1 VNERLI
7 ETAGLTQSIL
17 EDGSGPLVIF
27 CHGFPELGFS
37 WRRQLP
43 VIANAGFHAVAPDM
57 RGYGKSEKPKE
68 TEAYSILELVGDMVD
83 LVQAL
88 GKTEAVI
95 VGHDWGA
102 PVAWHAALLRP
113 DIFRAVAGF
122 SVPFAARRAGRPP
135 IETWKALS
143 KAKGLGDFYM
153 VRFQDPAVAAEL
165 DADVEGALRR
175 MIWAYDGSTPDAE
188 RSTGFLPEGVGF
200 SDAMPKPKRLPPW
213 LDESELAHYVHTFE
227 HSGFSGPLSWYRNI
241 DRNFALTA
249 FARDRRVEVPALF
262 VVGEKD
268 PVRLYTAK
276 AAAELSHWAP
286 KLTANEVI
294 RGAGHWLQQE
304 RPQEINALLLSFLRG
319 LPA

>member
-1 VNERLI
+1 MNERLV
-7 ETAGLTQSIL
+7 ETEGLTQNIL
-17 EDGSGPLVIF
+17 EAGSGPLVIF

-43 VIANAGFHAVAPDM
+43 AIARAGFRAVAPDM
-57 RGYGKSEKPKE
+57 RGYGKTARPEDP
-68 TEAYSILELVGDMVD
+68 EAHTILDLVGDMVD
-83 LVQAL
+83 LVRAL
-88 GKTEAVI
+88 GETQAVI

-113 DIFRAVAGF
+113 DVFRAVAGL

-143 KAKGLGDFYM
+143 KARNLGDFYM

-188 RSTGFLPEGVGF
+188 RSTGFIPSGVAF
-200 SDAMPKPKRLPPW
+200 SEAMKRPDLMPGW
-213 LDESELAHYVHTFE
+213 LKADELAHYVNAFE
-227 HSGFSGPLSWYRNI
+227 SSGFSGPLAWYRAI

-249 FARDRRVEVPALF
+249 FARDLPIEVPAF
-262 VVGEKD
+262 FAVGEKD
-268 PVRLYTAK
+268 PVRIYTAK
-276 AAAELSHWAP
+276 AAAELEQWAP
-286 KLTANEVI
+286 KLKINKVI
-294 RGAGHWLQQE
+294 DGAGHWLQQE
-304 RPQEINALLLSFLRG
+304 RPDEVNRLLTEFLQS
-319 LPA
+319 L